1 MLHRSHRTIVTK
13 CFQRKRDMQRTM
25 VEPNELPNRQT
36 SERWRRFRRA
46 ASDANDCVV
55 TSSPVAPSS
64 SPRQTLIDEA
74 IRDGILQRRPEQ
86 ISLVVHRES
95 VSDSLGISFCSAAET
110 KQDSSAPGEGD
121 SKHVILVDDIRM
133 DSLFSVA
140 NPNAEQDDPLRS
152 EALLQPGDVLESI
165 NHTQFSTIPQV
176 ESYLQSLVGVIIITV
191 STLQK
196 SHIDTSTGLCQ
207 LVICKPNN
215 RMIYKE
221 PSGLDFCQ
229 NQQGLLQVKRVPTD
243 GLFSGINV
251 IQTGEM
257 VLAIGSNMCVTL
269 DARDAQFYLDCKLET
284 SDMVSI
290 LTQSCSKRQQRWNS
304 VRKSAVAVGGGT
316 MTAVGAVMMV
326 TPLHPIGHALAIGGV
341 AVLGTEFDAPKK
353 ALESARGLAS
363 NAISKRKRLSQLD
376 QDTAE
381 SDDGHES
388 NSNSK

>member
-1 MLHRSHRTIVTK
+1 
-13 CFQRKRDMQRTM
+13 MQRTM

-46 ASDANDCVV
+46 ASDANDRVV
-55 TSSPVAPSS
+55 ASSLVAPS

-110 KQDSSAPGEGD
+110 RDSSMPGEGD
-121 SKHVILVDDIRM
+121 SKHVVILVDDIRM
-133 DSLFSVA
+133 DSLFSVS
-140 NPNAEQDDPLRS
+140 NPNAEQDDRLGS
-152 EALLQPGDVLESI
+152 EPLLQPGDVLESI
-165 NHTQFSTIPQV
+165 NHMQFSTIPQV

-196 SHIDTSTGLCQ
+196 AHVDSSTGLCQ

-221 PSGLDFCQ
+221 PSGLEFCQ

-251 IQTGEM
+251 IQTGDM

-316 MTAVGAVMMV
+316 MTAVGAIMMV

-363 NAISKRKRLSQLD
+363 NAISRRKRLSQLD
-376 QDTAE
+376 QDTPE
-381 SDDGHES
+381 RDDSHES